1 MNNSRSI
8 RGIKNAKFLE
18 DGFCISNPFQESEIT
33 AVGIDFY
40 NRLLMQAYKLSLVD
54 EFVPKIYGDTVSA
67 EEIDFLVI
75 EVQKTNKRSVDFAV
89 QELRECPAL
98 YSMVNQNFL
107 SICSELLD
115 SPESLLKIHWDGIL
129 VNTPKNEQRLYK
141 FHTEQHYYPYRKNF
155 INFWMPVIRDKTT
168 TNGAMKIAHK
178 GHIRNYSMSEY
189 SGFSSKQG
197 NDASEANYFYQLQ
210 IPPGELENLEILDCD
225 IGIGD
230 ALFFNGNLP
239 HTSTVN
245 ISSEPT
251 YALIGR
257 IYDYRAD
264 LTLSDNTGLKLYS
277 AGDGGFPNLRPIPR

>member
-1 MNNSRSI
+1 MIDKASI
-8 RGIKNAKFLE
+8 RAVKNADFLI
-18 DGFCISNPFQESEIT
+18 DGFSVLNPFHESEIT
-33 AVGIDFY
+33 AVCIDFY
-40 NRLLMQAYKLSLVD
+40 NRLLMQAYKLSVVEDFL
-54 EFVPKIYGDTVSA
+54 PKKYGDAVSA
-67 EEIDFLVI
+67 EEIDFLVM
-75 EVQKTNKRSVDFAV
+75 EVQKINKRSVDFAV
-89 QELRECPAL
+89 QELRECPGL
-98 YSMVNQNFL
+98 YSLVNHNFL
-107 SICSELLD
+107 SICSRFLN

-155 INFWMPVIRDKTT
+155 INFWMPVIRNKTSI
-168 TNGAMKIAHK
+168 NGAMKIAHK

-197 NDASEANYFYQLQ
+197 NDTSEASYFYQLQ
-210 IPPGELENLEILDCD
+210 IPPGELECLDVLDCD
-225 IGIGD
+225 LSIGE

-245 ISSEPT
+245 TSSEPT

-264 LTLSDNTGLKLYS
+264 LTLSDNTGIKLYS
-277 AGDGGFPNLRPIPR
+277 GGDGGFPNLRPIPR